1 MSISWSKDLV
11 IGNAEIDDD
20 HRELISIVNEFA
32 ETAKNSGGEV
42 GGTHIRHVLHC
53 LQIYSQDHFARE
65 EYVQAVAKYDGLEEN
80 KREHEVLTRT
90 LADFIARFDAGT
102 LGDTRASTDQMS
114 EFLSNWLMG
123 HVLKID
129 LKMRGKINVD

>member
-1 MSISWSKDLV
+1 MSIRWSQDLAV
-11 IGNAEIDDD
+11 GIAEIDDD

-32 ETAKNSGGEV
+32 KTAKDSGGAV
-42 GGTHIRHVLHC
+42 GDAHLRHVLHC
-53 LQIYSQDHFARE
+53 LQIYAQDHFARE

-114 EFLSNWLMG
+114 AFLSNWLMG

-129 LKMRGKINVD
+129 LKMRGTIEIV